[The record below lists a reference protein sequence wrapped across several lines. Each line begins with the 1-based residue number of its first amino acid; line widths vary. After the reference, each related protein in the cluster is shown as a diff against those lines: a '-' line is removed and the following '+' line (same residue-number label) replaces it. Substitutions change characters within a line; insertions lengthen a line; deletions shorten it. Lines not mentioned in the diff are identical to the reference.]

1 MRLLVGRIGRAHGIL
16 GEATIEVRTDDPD
29 IRFAIGATVST
40 DKHGDLTVV
49 SGRVHNGILLLG
61 FKGITTR
68 NQIEELRNEML
79 YSDVDINESTGD
91 DDQYHVLQLIGCM
104 TYLESGDQYGE
115 VSDVINL
122 PGQDLLAIQTEQGES
137 LIPFVHQL
145 VPEVDVKNKR
155 IVVIPLNPKS
165 RIPLWTRPE
174 TIVRSPCLSVFTVA
188 PIAKRVSG
196 SSVRTSIVASP
207 RIP

>member
-29 IRFAIGATVST
+29 IRFAIGATVNT
-40 DKHGDLTVV
+40 DKHGDLTSV

-91 DDQYHVLQLIGCM
+91 DDEYHVLQLIGCM
-104 TYLESGDQYGE
+104 TFLESGQEYGE

-122 PGQDLLAIQTEQGES
+122 PGQDLLAIKTQEGES

-145 VPEVDVKNKR
+145 VPEVDIKNKR
-155 IVVIPLNPKS
+155 IVVIPP
-165 RIPLWTRPE
+165 
-174 TIVRSPCLSVFTVA
+174 TITGEM
-188 PIAKRVSG
+188 K
-196 SSVRTSIVASP
+196 
-207 RIP
+207 